1 MMKFLNLQKQ
11 KNQNKKNDGKICN
24 NRISFSEVYKI

>member
-11 KNQNKKNDGKICN
+11 KNQKNKNDGKICN